1 MPINCVFLVQ
11 RANRS
16 SMFSPPPVNKKP
28 AEEKHRHTM
37 LSASKASP
45 NKSAGE
51 EDPPFRPSVLS
62 IRRINVRWVALS
74 LNTFRTAFNTNGQ
87 ILYYDKLNTLLW
99 QVNSHCC
106 YTFRFLSHYSIE
118 SWGGHKLTKSIE
130 RLLNMNDG
138 NRDINNISV
147 WIAAPDAIDRR
158 LAVGYRYKF
167 TGVRRGNSVVVSRRN
182 GICCSG

>member
-1 MPINCVFLVQ
+1 
-11 RANRS
+11 
-16 SMFSPPPVNKKP
+16 MFSPPPVNKKP

-62 IRRINVRWVALS
+62 IRRINVRWVAHS

-87 ILYYDKLNTLLW
+87 ILHYDKLNTLRW

-106 YTFRFLSHYSIE
+106 YTFRSLSRYSIE

-130 RLLNMNDG
+130 RLFEHELWESRYQQHLWSG
-138 NRDINNISV
+138 LLHLTLLIGGL
-147 WIAAPDAIDRR
+147 R
-158 LAVGYRYKF
+158 LD
-167 TGVRRGNSVVVSRRN
+167 TGTNLLA
-182 GICCSG
+182 